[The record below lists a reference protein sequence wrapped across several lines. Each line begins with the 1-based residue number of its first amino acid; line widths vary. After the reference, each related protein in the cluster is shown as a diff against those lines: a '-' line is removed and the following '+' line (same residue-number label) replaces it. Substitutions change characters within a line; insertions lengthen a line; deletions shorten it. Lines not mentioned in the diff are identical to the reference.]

1 MVAVMFIHKQ
11 FHSFDRDDCYRLL
24 FTLVKLLG
32 SRLQES
38 ECVKTFALSEKEVF
52 DQVKACYIMIVHNEI
67 HVVNVRDY
75 Y

>member
-1 MVAVMFIHKQ
+1 MGAVMFIHKQ
-11 FHSFDRDDCYRLL
+11 LHSFDRDDCYRL
-24 FTLVKLLG
+24 FTLVELLG

-38 ECVKTFALSEKEVF
+38 ECVKTFALSENGVF

-67 HVVNVRDY
+67 HVVNARDY